1 MEIIFIGNNIYGII
15 ALNYSDN
22 KHLTKDNYNIHLE
35 QLNNFMLE
43 YKDIFKYYHEND
55 IKSDIEK
62 YLSEIKYF
70 SPLSFAEE
78 KISI

>member
-1 MEIIFIGNNIYGII
+1 MEIILLAIIFMVFI

-35 QLNNFMLE
+35 QLNNSMLE
-43 YKDIFKYYHEND
+43 YKDIFKYYYEND

-70 SPLSFAEE
+70 SLSFAEE